1 MTTNSVNNTA
11 IDNLGLALKQDTT
24 KSSAAI
30 GQDQF
35 LELMVTQLKNQDPTK
50 PLDSGAFLGQLA
62 QFGTVSGIQQM
73 QTSLS
78 DLSTSLR
85 SSQALTAS
93 GLVGR
98 TVLAPGNVGALTADV
113 GMGGMLDLPSSA
125 SDVVVSITDASGQLV
140 QRLSLGSQSAGQVP
154 FFWDGTMTN
163 GTAAAPGQYTISAQA
178 LSGSDKYAVNTNV
191 LSQVNSVSM
200 GGSQGL
206 MLNLAG
212 LGAVPVSDVKQ
223 IY

>member
-1 MTTNSVNNTA
+1 MTTNSVNNTTF
-11 IDNLGLALKQDTT
+11 DNLGLALKQDTT
-24 KSSAAI
+24 KSSGAI

-35 LELMVTQLKNQDPTK
+35 LQLMVTQLKNQDPTK

-85 SSQALTAS
+85 SNQALMAS

-98 TVLAPGNVGALTADV
+98 TVLAPGNVGALTAGV
-113 GMGGMLDLPSSA
+113 GLGGMLDLPSSA
-125 SDVVVSITDASGQLV
+125 SDVAVSITDSSGQLV
-140 QRLSLGSQSAGQVP
+140 QRLSLGSQVAGQVP

-163 GTAAAPGQYTISAQA
+163 GAAAAPGQYKISAQA

-191 LSQVNSVSM
+191 LSHVDSVSLGDPKGM
-200 GGSQGL
+200 
-206 MLNLAG
+206 MLNLSG
-212 LGAVPVSDVKQ
+212 LGPVLVSDVKQ